1 MWMGSCLSV
10 SCARASMPGDDLL
23 FHCLSSSTIG
33 AVGFHGRVRDG
44 IGWDTDAMVTR
55 QWSRCAWVRDRWV
68 KIDACT
74 GWDHSSHPC
83 PRLGASAALMLGVW
97 TLQARIERLVSV
109 SFTRHRA
116 STSDLS
122 RSWSS
127 TALRNLISR
136 EASRL
141 DAFSGYPVH
150 T

>member
-1 MWMGSCLSV
+1 
-10 SCARASMPGDDLL
+10 MPGDDLL

-55 QWSRCAWVRDRWV
+55 QWSPSWGTRCHASRVTPCASSQSVRIAKLCWFNR
-68 KIDACT
+68 CT
-74 GWDHSSHPC
+74 VLLAGILSRPT
-83 PRLGASAALMLGVW
+83 LMLAVW
-97 TLQARIERLVSV
+97 NSQARIELLVPV

-116 STSDLS
+116 STSGLS

-127 TALRNLISR
+127 TALRSLISR

-141 DAFSGYPVH
+141 DAFSGYPVR